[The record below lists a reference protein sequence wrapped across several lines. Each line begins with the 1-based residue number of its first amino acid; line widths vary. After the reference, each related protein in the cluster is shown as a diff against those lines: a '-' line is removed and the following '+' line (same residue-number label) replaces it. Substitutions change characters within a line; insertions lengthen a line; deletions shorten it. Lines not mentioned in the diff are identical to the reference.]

1 MKETKESLGE
11 FWEDWIE
18 KDKQEKEHI
27 KELIEKR
34 KQEVKGIDD
43 NKREGGVV

>member
-27 KELIEKR
+27 KELIERR
-34 KQEVKGIDD
+34 KQEAKGVDD
-43 NKREGGVV
+43 NKGKSGVV